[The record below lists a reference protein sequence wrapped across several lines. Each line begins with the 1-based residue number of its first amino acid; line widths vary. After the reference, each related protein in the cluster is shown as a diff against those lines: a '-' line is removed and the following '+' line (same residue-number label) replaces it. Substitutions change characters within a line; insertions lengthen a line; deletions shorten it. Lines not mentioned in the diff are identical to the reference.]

1 MPEREFQTYF
11 QRRAG
16 RFAAFY
22 SSEPVAR
29 VLGRGPLF
37 DRLELAVDT
46 ARSISATRVLDVGC
60 GSGPLFAPL
69 AAQGIHGDRYRPG
82 RGHGG
87 PGPAN
92 RPPSSRASS
101 RWSSGAG
108 RPSRTWTPTTWPWPS
123 ASSTT
128 SADPVALLT
137 RMGRAA
143 PHVVG
148 SFPAPGLRLLL
159 RKVRYGARGVGVHG
173 YRADG
178 FERLA
183 EPVGLEVAGIHP
195 LGRAGFVAHF
205 RRPAAPRVD
214 GPSTAG
220 PRADP
225 GRPRPI
231 RRPSPRSKSR
241 SVHEVMGNQA
251 STRRSVASCSSSRRC
266 CQESD
271 SSEATR
277 LTTKPEP
284 GVL

>member
-46 ARSISATRVLDVGC
+46 ARSLPAARVLDVGC

-69 AAQGIHGDRYRPG
+69 AAQGIHITGIDPAEAMVTLANEQAAVFPSLIEVEQ
-82 RGHGG
+82 RGWESIEEVDAYDLAVALGVFDYVD
-87 PGPAN
+87 
-92 RPPSSRASS
+92 
-101 RWSSGAG
+101 
-108 RPSRTWTPTTWPWPS
+108 
-123 ASSTT
+123 
-128 SADPVALLT
+128 DPVALLT

-173 YRADG
+173 YRAHG
-178 FERLA
+178 FDRLA
-183 EPVGLEVAGIHP
+183 VGAGLEVVEIHP

-205 RRPAAPRVD
+205 RRAAAP
-214 GPSTAG
+214 
-220 PRADP
+220 P
-225 GRPRPI
+225 G
-231 RRPSPRSKSR
+231 
-241 SVHEVMGNQA
+241 
-251 STRRSVASCSSSRRC
+251 
-266 CQESD
+266 
-271 SSEATR
+271 
-277 LTTKPEP
+277 
-284 GVL
+284 